1 MELSAKVEYA
11 LLALLEIAGRPAQ
24 KEPLKIS
31 EISAKQSIPD
41 RYLEQILTN
50 LRRDGIVQSQR
61 GAKGGYILAR
71 DPWQITL
78 LDIVTC
84 MEGDAQSDLS
94 RTSNRLE
101 KNKSYTIERD
111 LLQDIWQQSREAA
124 QSVLSQY
131 TIADLCERRNAAQQT
146 SPMYHI

>member
-31 EISAKQSIPD
+31 EISTRQSIPD

-61 GAKGGYILAR
+61 GAKGGYVLAR
-71 DPWQITL
+71 DPWKITL

-84 MEGDAQSDLS
+84 MEGENQTELS
-94 RTSNRLE
+94 RSSRLE
-101 KNKSYTIERD
+101 KQREVTVERD
-111 LLQDIWQQSREAA
+111 LLQGIWQQAREAA
-124 QSVLSQY
+124 QAVLSQY
-131 TIADLCERRNAAQQT
+131 TIADVCERREAA
-146 SPMYHI
+146 